1 MLSKLS
7 YFNLLL
13 SVLYFFTWL
22 RDGGS
27 WTIGGLLLV
36 IVFNWA
42 TLRNIE
48 KRQFNWPLVQW
59 IAALLGVLFAVYLCY
74 GAIVLLLDAAEH
86 QYYPRTTVLLVIS
99 GLIFALSI
107 ILQVILAYLK
117 KTDKKTE

>member
-22 RDGGS
+22 QDGGS
-27 WTIGGLLLV
+27 WAIGGLLLV

-48 KRQFNWPLVQW
+48 KQQFNWPVFQW
-59 IAALLGVLFAVYLCY
+59 VTGLLSILFAVYLCY
-74 GAIVLLLDAAEH
+74 GAVVLLLDAAEH
-86 QYYPRTTVLLVIS
+86 QYYPGATVLLVIS
-99 GLIFALSI
+99 ELIFAFSI
-107 ILQVILAYLK
+107 ILQVILAYMK